1 MIFFLIHHLLIKGKC
16 VYFLFHDK
24 QTKCCTCVRRLI
36 NIDVRMFILM
46 NFFLYNI
53 EYRVGVIELNIELI
67 LLTSSTDVSV
77 LKDTI
82 SYGFGYEIF
91 WHKNN
96 FVFIKNNQTF
106 LHPITFFL
114 FALKPQQNI
123 GVFLVQTN
131 LKSALR
137 EIHGTFYCSLKN
149 FFLIYTFCY

>member
-1 MIFFLIHHLLIKGKC
+1 MCQKVDKYWC
-16 VYFLFHDK
+16 QDVYINEFFLFHH
-24 QTKCCTCVRRLI
+24 
-36 NIDVRMFILM
+36 
-46 NFFLYNI
+46 I
-53 EYRVGVIELNIELI
+53 EYKKLRYRVGVIELNIELI
-67 LLTSSTDVSV
+67 LLTLSTDVSV

-82 SYGFGYEIF
+82 CYGFGYEIF
-91 WHKNN
+91 CHKNN

-106 LHPITFFL
+106 LHPIAFFL